1 VLIGIIIVNRDGLRW
16 RDAPREYSPYKTL
29 YIRWKRWGAMGLF
42 AQMTDGLATGKAE
55 PQTIMINA
63 TYLEAYRTAP
73 GLQLR
78 KGIWAA

>member
-1 VLIGIIIVNRDGLRW
+1 
-16 RDAPREYSPYKTL
+16 
-29 YIRWKRWGAMGLF
+29 MGLF